1 MAGIFNQFKT
11 IIFLSLLTALLL
23 FAGSFF
29 GNGGLVIAFVLAL
42 VMNFGS
48 YWFSHKIVLWIYKA
62 KEMKK
67 SEHPEAHEI
76 VREVTRKADLP
87 MPKLYIIDSAQPNAF
102 ATGRNEHNAVVAFTT
117 GILSLLNK
125 EELTGVVAHEI
136 SHIKN
141 KDMLV
146 TTIAATIA
154 GVISYLAHMAQW
166 AMIFGGGRDDDNS
179 QNIISML
186 ILVIITPIIAMLLQ
200 MAISR
205 SREYLADES
214 GAKISR
220 NPKGLASALAKL
232 HKGVQ
237 THPLKKGDQ
246 ATASLFILNP
256 FSARG
261 VFTLLSTH
269 PPVEERIKRLNEMK
283 V

>member
-1 MAGIFNQFKT
+1 MIQNQIKT
-11 IIFLSLLTALLL
+11 LLL
-23 FAGSFF
+23 ISVLTGLMLGIGQLLGGNTGLTIALIFAIGF
-29 GNGGLVIAFVLAL
+29 NGIMYF
-42 VMNFGS
+42 
-48 YWFSHKIVLWIYKA
+48 FSHKIVLFMYKA
-62 KEMKK
+62 KEADKVK
-67 SEHPEAHEI
+67 HKELYKTVKEI
-76 VREVTRKADLP
+76 SDLAAIP
-87 MPKLYIIDSAQPNAF
+87 MPKVYIIPSEQANAF
-102 ATGRNEHNAVVAFTT
+102 ASGRNPKNAVVACTE
-117 GILSLLNK
+117 GIMKILTP
-125 EELTGVVAHEI
+125 EELKGVLAHEI
-136 SHIKN
+136 SHVKN
-141 KDMLV
+141 RDILI